1 MDKMIVNSIIKLFK
15 MKEIWILLIF
25 LSVFIVITVLIAY
38 IDNTSVILSV
48 LTSIIA
54 SIIMLF
60 VGNSGSI
67 KLDSTLCVT
76 VFI

>member
-38 IDNTSVILSV
+38 IDNTSVILS
-48 LTSIIA
+48 SF
-54 SIIMLF
+54 S
-60 VGNSGSI
+60 
-67 KLDSTLCVT
+67 KL
-76 VFI
+76 